1 MNDTAIVPRK
11 WYQAV
16 GPGIITACVVIGP
29 GSILSSSRVGASTGF
44 DMLWLILISC
54 IFMMFYMTMGAKLG
68 VVLNKSVGD
77 TITEHVGRW
86 LAVAIGIGVF
96 LISASYQFGNN
107 LGVQSAFKAL
117 GVSTFASVALV
128 IVLNALSISFLYLFK
143 NMYKALEKIMMCF
156 VGMLLFCF
164 AINLINVKPNVGEMF
179 AGFIPSEGAFGDI
192 NVLALVGTTF
202 VISAAYFQAYLA
214 QQKGWNEDQLRDGVT
229 DARVGTCI
237 MFLITIMLI
246 CTAAA
251 QLRNQEL
258 GNVEDVAA
266 GLKATLG
273 NNAKLLFCLGLFS
286 AAYSSFLV
294 NSMIAGF
301 ILSDGLGLGSKPTDR
316 GPKHLTTIVL
326 LTGMV
331 VALSVI
337 QFDFK
342 PVHLIVLAQAVTVI
356 FAPLLGVVMLWLTN
370 KREVMGERVNGPV
383 TNLFAGAGCLLLLAI
398 SCYMV
403 MHKIPQTLV
412 PKSAMVDQVEESTDA
427 IARLEAHYGNGHQS
441 R

>member
-1 MNDTAIVPRK
+1 MNGSVSSRRR

-29 GSILSSSRVGASTGF
+29 GSILSSSKVGASTGF
-44 DMLWLILISC
+44 EMLWLILVSC
-54 IFMMFYMTMGAKLG
+54 VFMMFYMTMGAKLG
-68 VVLNKSVGD
+68 VVLNQSVGD
-77 TITEHVGRW
+77 TIAELVGRW

-117 GVSTFASVALV
+117 GVSTSISVALV
-128 IVLNALSISFLYLFK
+128 IIFNALSISFLYFFK
-143 NMYKALEKIMMCF
+143 NLYKALEKVMMCF

-164 AINLINVKPNVGEMF
+164 AINLIMVKPNVGELF
-179 AGFIPSEGAFGDI
+179 SGFLPATGAFGDI
-192 NVLALVGTTF
+192 NLLALIGTTF
-202 VISAAYFQAYLA
+202 VISAAYFQIYLA
-214 QQKGWNEDQLRDGVT
+214 QQKGWNEDQLRDGLT
-229 DARVGTCI
+229 DARVGSVI

-251 QLRNQEL
+251 QLRDQDL
-258 GNVEDVAA
+258 GTVEDVAV
-266 GLKATLG
+266 GLNVTLG

-301 ILSDGLGLGSKPTDR
+301 ILSDGLGLGSKPSDKA
-316 GPKHLTTIVL
+316 PKHLTTLVL

-337 QFDFK
+337 QFDFQT
-342 PVHLIVLAQAVTVI
+342 VHLIVLAQAVTVI
-356 FAPLLGVVMLWLTN
+356 FAPLLGGVMLWLTN
-370 KREVMGERVNGPV
+370 QRAVMGDRVNGPV
-383 TNLFAGAGCLLLLAI
+383 TNLFAGAGFLLLLAI
-398 SCYMV
+398 SYYMV
-403 MHKIPQTLV
+403 TTKIPQTIR
-412 PKSAMVDQVEESTDA
+412 PKSASVDPVEEST
-427 IARLEAHYGNGHQS
+427 RWVLPSQVNQENEHQNG
-441 R
+441 